1 MKTFMLLA
9 LSWEALTI
17 ILQKCSKKIRFQHY
31 LRGNN
36 RVLQYSQRAK
46 DYMVTYR
53 RSNQVEII
61 EYIDYDFVGCQY
73 SMKSTSGYIYL
84 LFGGTIS
91 WKSVKQFLIASYTM
105 AAEFIKYYEASN
117 YEIWLQNFVTG
128 QRIVDSVDRPLK
140 LFCDNKSAVLYSNNN
155 RSSTKSKYI
164 DIKLLVVK
172 EKDQNGQLSI
182 ERISTDSMIVDPL
195 TKGLPPKMFDEHTTH
210 MGISSLK
217 DI

>member
-1 MKTFMLLA
+1 
-9 LSWEALTI
+9 
-17 ILQKCSKKIRFQHY
+17 
-31 LRGNN
+31 
-36 RVLQYSQRAK
+36 
-46 DYMVTYR
+46 MVTYR
-53 RSNQVEII
+53 RSNQVEIV

-217 DI
+217 DIQFQWEFVTLDALIIQTFFSYFNLWIFWVIFYINKFLVYSHSDFSMV

>member
-1 MKTFMLLA
+1 MKTFMLPA

-53 RSNQVEII
+53 RSNQVEIV

-164 DIKLLVVK
+164 DTNFLVVK
-172 EKDQNGQLSI
+172 E
-182 ERISTDSMIVDPL
+182 RV
-195 TKGLPPKMFDEHTTH
+195 
-210 MGISSLK
+210 
-217 DI
+217 